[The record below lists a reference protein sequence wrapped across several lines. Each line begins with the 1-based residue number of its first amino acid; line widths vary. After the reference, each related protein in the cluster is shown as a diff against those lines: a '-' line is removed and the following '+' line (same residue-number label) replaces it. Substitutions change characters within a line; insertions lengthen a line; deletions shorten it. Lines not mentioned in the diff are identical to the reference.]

1 MTILKF
7 TCFVLDFCPKL
18 IAVHAALPDNM
29 PSDTTTISCNHI
41 EAEKISYLERAE
53 CFLTK
58 LIDCTEGVFS
68 KVKLVLLNTLGVGT
82 TA

>member
-1 MTILKF
+1 
-7 TCFVLDFCPKL
+7 
-18 IAVHAALPDNM
+18 M